1 MKLTWAKFRKAW
13 AITGT
18 ILLVVT
24 VGWALL
30 AFRANGAAHDALRSD
45 ARVSVQADRGVWRFE
60 PVAPEAGAA
69 SLLFF
74 PGGMVDPIAYAPL
87 LRDVAA
93 HGHRAALVALP
104 RRGAFGGAEDP
115 AVLARAHALMRD
127 AGGRW
132 MVAGHSKGGKVAALF
147 AHAYPGHTAAL
158 ALIGTSHPRDVD
170 LSDATYPVVQVLA
183 DRDPIANIERAN
195 RNRHNLP
202 RSTSRIVIKGGN
214 HSRFGEYG
222 FRPGDRFATIP
233 REQQRTATRS
243 ALLSA
248 LSSARATAST
258 PAASHTTTEQAP

>member
-1 MKLTWAKFRKAW
+1 MKVTWAKVRKIW

-18 ILLVVT
+18 VVMVVT

-30 AFRANGAAHDALRSD
+30 AFRANGTAHDALRSD
-45 ARVSVQADRGVWRFE
+45 ARVSVQADHGAWRFE
-60 PVAPEAGAA
+60 PVTPKEGAA

-74 PGGMVDPIAYAPL
+74 AGSMVDPIAYAPL

-93 HGHRAALVALP
+93 SGHRVALVALP

-115 AVLARAHALMRD
+115 AVLARAHALTRD

-132 MVAGHSKGGKVAALF
+132 VVAGHSKGGKVAALF
-147 AHAYPGHTAAL
+147 AHAYPGQTAAL

-183 DRDPIANIERAN
+183 DRDPIASIERAD

-202 RSTSRIVIKGGN
+202 GSTSRIVIEGGN

-222 FRPGDRFATIP
+222 FQPGDRFTAIT
-233 REQQRTATRS
+233 RQRQRGSTLS

-248 LSSARATAST
+248 LSSAQATAST
-258 PAASHTTTEQAP
+258 PGASHATTERAP

>member
-1 MKLTWAKFRKAW
+1 MKVTWAEFRKVW

-18 ILLVVT
+18 VVM
-24 VGWALL
+24 VVAIGWALL
-30 AFRANGAAHDALRSD
+30 AFRANGTARDAVRSD
-45 ARVSVQADRGVWRFE
+45 ARVSIEAGSGVWRFE
-60 PVAPEAGAA
+60 PVVATPGAA

-74 PGGMVDPIAYAPL
+74 PGGMVDPVAYAPL

-93 HGHRAALVALP
+93 RGHSVALVALP

-115 AVLARAHALMRD
+115 AVLARAYALVRD

-132 MVAGHSKGGKVAALF
+132 VVAGHSKGGKVAALF
-147 AHAYPGHTAAL
+147 AHAYPRQTAAL

-170 LSDATYPVVQVLA
+170 LSDATYPVLQVLA
-183 DRDPIANIERAN
+183 DRDPIASIERAN

-202 RSTSRIVIKGGN
+202 RSTSRIVIEGGN

-222 FRPGDRFATIP
+222 FQPGDRFAAIT
-233 REQQRTATRS
+233 RGQQRRATRS

-258 PAASHTTTEQAP
+258 PDASRTTTEQAP